1 MNGGSVLPCTEYK
14 FGAAAEV
21 GGSATERHTVLWDR
35 VPREKDYGTMRRAA
49 AQVGEPAIRKVELSP
64 EEGAIVS
71 KYPPAAALAPE
82 RGDIR
87 AVADLLKTKPEDS
100 HLEKAYFEAVEFG
113 EYWAEVYENL
123 RRDGIAALE
132 NYYEDSDFGEVDNR
146 LEALD
151 AVLWALRCDIVRSRR
166 DQRALELKYSQRITP
181 GKTATF
187 AQMHLF

>member
-1 MNGGSVLPCTEYK
+1 MASALPCAEDK
-14 FGAAAEV
+14 LGAAAEV
-21 GGSATERHTVLWDR
+21 GGSATERHTVSRDR
-35 VPREKDYGTMRRAA
+35 VPRVKDYGTMRRAT
-49 AQVGEPAIRKVELSP
+49 AQVSEPAIRKVQLSP
-64 EEGAIVS
+64 KERAIVS

-82 RGDIR
+82 PGDIR
-87 AVADLLKTKPEDS
+87 AVADLLKMKSEDS

-132 NYYEDSDFGEVDNR
+132 NYYEDSNFGEVDNR

-151 AVLWALRCDIVRSRR
+151 AVLWALRCDIVRSKR
-166 DQRALELKYSQRITP
+166 DQRAMELKYGMRMTS

-187 AQMHLF
+187 AQMRLF